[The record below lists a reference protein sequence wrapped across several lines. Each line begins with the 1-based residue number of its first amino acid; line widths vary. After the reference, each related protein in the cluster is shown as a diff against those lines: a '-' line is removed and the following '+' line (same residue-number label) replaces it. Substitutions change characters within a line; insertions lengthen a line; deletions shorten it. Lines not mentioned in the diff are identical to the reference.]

1 MEIQAL
7 LGLSLAF
14 LFFSGQNSHF
24 LSLFLFE
31 FSFFYLFMLI
41 HFFFVK
47 YYCIPFWTPSSYK
60 LVFKSKFY
68 QWVCNHKNYLI
79 LFTYVCRGS
88 LSDNHIN
95 KQVLLHGMARN
106 PNWWWR
112 GTIIINRFWARHR
125 SFNNPWCSCYMVGPN
140 FWSNSML
147 HW

>member
-47 YYCIPFWTPSSYK
+47 YYCIPFWTPSPYK

-68 QWVCNHKNYLI
+68 Q
-79 LFTYVCRGS
+79 
-88 LSDNHIN
+88 
-95 KQVLLHGMARN
+95 
-106 PNWWWR
+106 
-112 GTIIINRFWARHR
+112 
-125 SFNNPWCSCYMVGPN
+125 
-140 FWSNSML
+140 
-147 HW
+147 